1 MSTGNAPAVDP
12 RHDSAL
18 VFRGLTFALLLVLPF
33 WVLVALVGMVLV

>member
-1 MSTGNAPAVDP
+1 MDP

-33 WVLVALVGMVLV
+33 WVLVGVLLV